1 MRELPLSAGSSP
13 EVAQLEA
20 EEFGLFNVWTDWV
33 VRVAAKPGAG
43 ERTVDGILTAACPI
57 LSFEI

>member
-20 EEFGLFNVWTDWV
+20 EVFGLFNVWTDWV

-43 ERTVDGILTAACPI
+43 ERTVDGILTAAC
-57 LSFEI
+57 